1 MSLSGK
7 DKEEIPMKVEVIHS
21 QNLSVECWMV
31 QGWGLKYC
39 QTCKSK
45 DTKKCGGKR
54 IRETG
59 QNILGKKVP
68 IG

>member
-1 MSLSGK
+1 
-7 DKEEIPMKVEVIHS
+7 MKVRVIHF
-21 QNLSVECWMV
+21 QNLSTECWMV

-39 QTCKSK
+39 QTCKFK
-45 DTKKCGGKR
+45 ETKNCGGKR

-68 IG
+68 ID

>member
-1 MSLSGK
+1 
-7 DKEEIPMKVEVIHS
+7 MKVRVIHS

-45 DTKKCGGKR
+45 DTKKCGGKS

-68 IG
+68 ID